1 MQLCHSRLWIVASAA
16 VAFFLLVLCGSTRAQ
31 ETTASRAADEAA
43 KKVAGIFP
51 LLQGLVVEVD
61 GDRVLIDLGGRRG
74 AYEGMELEVY
84 REGEA
89 IRHPVTGQF
98 LGRRDV
104 RLGVVRVEEVKEEF
118 SEAVA
123 VSREKEAKLS
133 WGDNVRVSA
142 DRITLALPL
151 IDPGDVR
158 GANIHSIT
166 KDLAIAL
173 TKTGGFMVVEEPL
186 IRASLASEQRPRAE
200 PLADPSTMKVL
211 AEKLRAQALILGQLS
226 QVEKKVYLGLQVLST
241 RTGAT
246 LGLASVELK
255 AF

>member
-1 MQLCHSRLWIVASAA
+1 MPLFHLREWTA
-16 VAFFLLVLCGSTRAQ
+16 VVTVGTFLLFALCGLTYGQ
-31 ETTASRAADEAA
+31 GDTASRSSDEAA
-43 KKVAGIFP
+43 KKVAGVFP
-51 LLQGLVVEVD
+51 LLQGMVVEVE
-61 GDRVLIDLGGRRG
+61 GNRVLIDLGRRRG
-74 AYEGMELEVY
+74 TYEGMELEVY
-84 REGEA
+84 REGDA
-89 IRHPVTGQF
+89 VRHPVTGQF

-104 RLGVVRVEEVKEEF
+104 RLGVIRVEEIKEEF

-133 WGDNVRVSA
+133 WGDSVRVSA

-158 GANIHSIT
+158 SANIHSIT

-173 TKTGGFMVVEEPL
+173 TKTGRFMVVEEPL
-186 IRASLASEQRPRAE
+186 IRASLASEQRPRIE
-200 PLADPSTMKVL
+200 HLADPSTMKVL
-211 AEKLRAQALILGQLS
+211 AEKLRAQVLILGKLS

-246 LGLASVELK
+246 LGLASVELRSL
-255 AF
+255 

>member
-1 MQLCHSRLWIVASAA
+1 MPLCHVRQWTA
-16 VAFFLLVLCGSTRAQ
+16 VVTVGTFLLSALCGLTYGQ
-31 ETTASRAADEAA
+31 GTTASRSSDEAA
-43 KKVAGIFP
+43 KKIAELFP

-89 IRHPVTGQF
+89 VRHPVTGQF

-104 RLGVVRVEEVKEEF
+104 RLGVIRVEEVKEEF

-123 VSREKEAKLS
+123 VSREKEAKIS
-133 WGDNVRVSA
+133 WGDSVRVSA

-158 GANIHSIT
+158 GANIHSIS

-173 TKTGGFMVVEEPL
+173 TKTGRFMVVEEPL
-186 IRASLASEQRPRAE
+186 IRASIASEQRPRAE
-200 PLADPSTMKVL
+200 HTADPSTLKVL
-211 AEKLRAQALILGQLS
+211 ADKLRAQVLILGKLS
-226 QVEKKVYLGLQVLST
+226 RVEKKIYLGLQVLST

-246 LGLASVELK
+246 LGLTSVELK
-255 AF
+255 GP